1 MTQRAHETQATRLD
15 VVDGRHRLTLERRLA
30 HPVERVW
37 RAITE
42 PAELGRWFPAEARFE
57 PRVGAEVRFSMAG
70 EPDTAG
76 TVEQIDPPRLLQL
89 TWDTNVLRFELT
101 PVDAGCVLV
110 FSHVFDDH
118 AGAASFASGWDS
130 CLDGLDGLLDG
141 RDPALAEAG
150 AMDVAHEQR
159 VRDLGLRVGEVD
171 RTDQGWRA
179 RVERQLVR
187 PADVVRTLL
196 PADPAGTRW
205 ELGEGTGHGARL
217 VATRDHLPDEATA
230 VTALA
235 DLHEHVEQIARAVLE
250 ARL

>member
-1 MTQRAHETQATRLD
+1 MTQRAHHTQEMTLD

-57 PRVGAEVRFSMAG
+57 PRVGSEVRFSMAG

-76 TVEQIDPPRLLQL
+76 TVQQVDPPRLLQL

-101 PVDAGCVLV
+101 SDGAGCVLV

-118 AGAASFASGWDS
+118 AGAASFASGWDA
-130 CLDGLDGLLDG
+130 CLDGLADLLDG
-141 RDPALAEAG
+141 RDPTPPE

-159 VRDLGLRVGEVD
+159 VRDLDLRIGDVD
-171 RTDQGWRA
+171 RTDHGWRA
-179 RVERQLVR
+179 RAERQLVR
-187 PADVVRTLL
+187 PADVVRPLL
-196 PADPAGTRW
+196 PADSGDTRW

-217 VATRDHLPDEATA
+217 VATRDGLPDAETAATA
-230 VTALA
+230 LT
-235 DLHEHVEQIARAVLE
+235 DLHERVEQIARDALA
-250 ARL
+250 ARP